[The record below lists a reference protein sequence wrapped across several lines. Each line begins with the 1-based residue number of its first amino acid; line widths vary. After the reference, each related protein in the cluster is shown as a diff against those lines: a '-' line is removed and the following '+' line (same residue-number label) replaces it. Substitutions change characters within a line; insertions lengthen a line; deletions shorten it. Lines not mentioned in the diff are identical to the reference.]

1 MSRIRLLLENF
12 FIYGLSGVMGKMI
25 PFFMLPV
32 IARLM
37 PDSYYMGLSDLS
49 STILSFAQAVAV
61 MGMYDGMFRMFFD
74 REDTAFKKEICS
86 SALGFTAVSSLV
98 VFAVLLLSR
107 KGIAAYVLGGKN
119 LAGLVSVTAFAVLS
133 GATNS
138 IVAAPTRMQNKRKV
152 YFFTNLFTPLASY
165 TVAVILLVRGE
176 YVYALPAGSLIAAA
190 LTEMIFICLNH
201 KWFSLKAV
209 RWAHVK
215 SMLAIGLPLMPNFL
229 IYWVFNSCDRL
240 MIARLLG
247 MDAAGIYAVGAKFGH
262 ISLLIYSAF
271 AGGWQYFAFATMR
284 DRDQVELTS
293 RIFEYLGVLA
303 MLSTILLSLA
313 CGSFFG
319 LLYGETYQ
327 PAAITVPYLFMAP
340 LAQMLFQIAA
350 NQFLVIKK
358 TWPSSLTL
366 ACGAVVNVL
375 LNAVLIP
382 AIGIEGAAAAT
393 LAGFAVSVFVCVAV
407 LEKMGLFCLHPRC
420 RVSIMLFLIYMA
432 GWRAF
437 SGRSLLVQFG
447 LALVA
452 CLGYAWMYRRELE
465 RVFSMLYRK
474 RLGKH
479 K

>member
-1 MSRIRLLLENF
+1 MSRLTLFLENF
-12 FIYGLSGVMGKMI
+12 LVYGLSGVIGKMI

-37 PDSYYMGLSDLS
+37 PDSYYMGLSDMS

-74 REDTAFKKEICS
+74 CEDPAFKKEICS
-86 SALGFTAVSSLV
+86 SALGFTTVSSFI
-98 VFAVLLLSR
+98 VFLVLLLFR
-107 KGIAAYVLGGKN
+107 KGIAAHILGGEN
-119 LAGLVSVTAFAVLS
+119 LAGLVTVTAFAVLS

-138 IVAAPTRMQNKRKV
+138 IAAAPTRMQNKRKV

-165 TVAVILLVRGE
+165 SAAVILLVRGE
-176 YVYALPAGSLIAAA
+176 YVYALPAGSLIAAVLA
-190 LTEMIFICLNH
+190 EMIFICLNR

-209 RWAHVK
+209 RWVRIKA
-215 SMLAIGLPLMPNFL
+215 MLAVGLPLMPNFL

-240 MIARLLG
+240 MTAKLLG

-293 RIFEYLGVLA
+293 KIFEYLGVLA
-303 MLSTILLSLA
+303 MISTILLSLA
-313 CGSFFG
+313 CGPFFG
-319 LLYGETYQ
+319 VLYGETYQ

-340 LAQMLFQIAA
+340 LTQMLFQISA
-350 NQFLVIKK
+350 NQFVVIKK

-382 AIGIEGAAAAT
+382 VIGIEGAAVAT
-393 LAGFAVSVFVCVAV
+393 LAGFAVSVLVCAAV
-407 LEKMGLFCLHPRC
+407 LEKMGLFRLYPRC
-420 RVSIMLFLIYMA
+420 RASILLFFAYMA

-437 SGRSLLVQFG
+437 YGRSLLIQSGF
-447 LALVA
+447 ALMA
-452 CLGYAWMYRRELE
+452 CLLYMWMYRRELGKM
-465 RVFSMLYRK
+465 FAFFCKK
-474 RLGKH
+474 R
-479 K
+479 